1 MDPDDFSIEVDV
13 AVPYLWWGLS
23 CFRRAGRPAPVLAH
37 DLGRLRSHLEVRTSS
52 VARPDA
58 VPEIDQAPVS
68 ADVNGDGLKTVLPAT
83 GNEWLALVYDAGGRI
98 GH

>member
-1 MDPDDFSIEVDV
+1 MVWK
-13 AVPYLWWGLS
+13 VPS
-23 CFRRAGRPAPVLAH
+23 SSASRAPA
-37 DLGRLRSHLEVRTSS
+37 GG
-52 VARPDA
+52 ARPQSFSSSTKVLCGPLGDFGD

-98 GH
+98 GHWSGE